1 MAAINRDHLPFP
13 MPDRPHALVQEWR
26 NLTFMHWE
34 VSPEKLQP
42 HIPEGLEIDLFDG
55 KAYVGTI
62 PFQMRN
68 VRPRLLPSVPGI
80 STFPEFNVRTY
91 VTKNGKPGV
100 LFLTLDAQS
109 RVTCFYAPRKYGLP
123 YRYAKC
129 NVHVESEKHYSWTSR
144 RKDGGQSLIGTTKR
158 LGPVERAA
166 EGSLE
171 YFLFERYSLYTWH
184 NGVLKRAYTHHLPWK
199 YSTAEVE
206 MQSNTLLDSYNLNVK
221 DSLQPEYIHM
231 SPGVEV
237 QTWNIEPIGVIG

>member
-129 NVHVESEKHYSWTSR
+129 RLKIDENRYSWVSKR
-144 RKDGGQSLIGTTKR
+144 SSDGVELEGEATATGEKRIAKKGT
-158 LGPVERAA
+158 
-166 EGSLE
+166 LE
-171 YFLFERYSLYTWH
+171 EFLFERYSLH
-184 NGVLKRAYTHHLPWK
+184 
-199 YSTAEVE
+199 
-206 MQSNTLLDSYNLNVK
+206 
-221 DSLQPEYIHM
+221 
-231 SPGVEV
+231 
-237 QTWNIEPIGVIG
+237 

>member
-1 MAAINRDHLPFP
+1 MVAINRDHLPFP

-68 VRPRLLPSVPGI
+68 VRPRLLPAVPGI

-109 RVTCFYAPRKYGLP
+109 RVTCFHAPRKYGLP

-129 NVHVESEKHYSWTSR
+129 RLKIDGNRYSWTSKR
-144 RKDGGQSLIGTTKR
+144 SSDGVELEGEALATGEKRIAEKGT
-158 LGPVERAA
+158 
-166 EGSLE
+166 LE
-171 YFLFERYSLYTWH
+171 EFLFERYSLYTEH
-184 NGVLKRAYTHHLPWK
+184 
-199 YSTAEVE
+199 
-206 MQSNTLLDSYNLNVK
+206 
-221 DSLQPEYIHM
+221 
-231 SPGVEV
+231 
-237 QTWNIEPIGVIG
+237 